1 MYKKPAAE
9 SRFRALVVI
18 FALLLLT
25 SMAIAP
31 AFLST
36 EAKPRKGKGLNERTK
51 SHDESLP
58 NFDIRTDKFS
68 YKLLASLRERTGKSA
83 SSVAD
88 FRDSFVEGE
97 ENLKRRVDRAEVV
110 YGPHSRTPEVI
121 GIDVT
126 KGKQVL
132 AAAAGSRA
140 ETVKRFIGENSSLF
154 GLRSDQATGLKVLA
168 DYKNPEGEM
177 SFVRLEQRINGV
189 KVFAGE
195 VRAGFNK
202 KGDLVRVVNNLAAGA
217 DHGAPDTFGDPAT
230 AYEIATN
237 SLGSASE
244 LGRLE
249 SARFS
254 KDGRYKFG
262 AGDFA
267 PVAEK
272 VYFPTEPGV
281 VVPAWLVL
289 IWQPVNAF
297 YLVVDVESGS
307 VLWRKNISEDQ
318 TQPATYNIWGNPNA
332 MINVADSPFPRTPGP
347 NSPDG
352 TQAPALARTLVT
364 LVGNE
369 APYTFNNNGWITDGG
384 NMTDGNAVEA
394 GLDRDGA
401 GNQPSNGVDANGIAV
416 GTPNRVFDW
425 PINPG
430 VPVPSGAPAAGDSP
444 LPPGVNATP
453 CVAAGTSPAM
463 IDFQRAAVTQLFYI
477 TNRYHD
483 ELYRL
488 GFTEEAGNFQHDNFG
503 RGGIGG
509 DRVSAEAQDCS
520 GTNNAN
526 FGTPTDGQ
534 RGRMQMYIWV
544 NNVPNF
550 DGDLDADVVI
560 HELTHGLSNRLH
572 GNAFGLA
579 SNMPRGMGEGWSDF
593 YAHALLSEPT
603 DDPAGTYTTGAYD
616 TYRHRADPNRFNN
629 YYYGIRRFPKAII
642 SSVGGPNNRPHN
654 PLTFAD
660 IDATQAN
667 TADGAF
673 PAVSTGSSIDAVHAA
688 GEVWSSMLWEVR
700 AKYIARLGWEVGNR
714 RILQHVTDGMKL
726 SPLNPT
732 FVDARNAIVAAALAG
747 GTSDDVSD
755 IWSGFALRGLGA
767 SAQVTNTG
775 AGGSGTTR
783 VVQAFDLPNL
793 QQPGVTVSDAQ
804 FGDNDGFAEPGER
817 VRITIPLRNETGS
830 LANDVFATLV
840 GGGTLA
846 YGSIAHNG
854 MASNEFNYTI
864 PFNAACGAVLDL
876 TINVTSSLG
885 PASFTRKIPVGIPQ
899 NTLVENFDGV
909 SAPALPP
916 GWTAASVSDGPNFV
930 SSTLDPN
937 SPPNSMYALE
947 PSTVGGGTDLTSPS
961 IAITASAATLSFRH
975 KYNTEPGWDGGVVE
989 ISVGGGAFQDIV
1001 SAGGIFTENGYNGQL
1016 GVSNN
1021 SPLGGRNA
1029 WSGNSGG
1036 YVTTRIM
1043 LPQAAAGQN
1052 VQLRWRFGSDDNTV
1066 APGANPG
1073 WFIDDVAVAG
1083 SYACSFTPSGDVRSD
1098 FDGDR
1103 RSDFAL
1109 YRPSEGIWYV
1119 LPAHSNGYFGF
1130 RWGMSGDI
1138 PTPADFDNDGK
1149 TDAALFRP
1157 SEGVFY
1163 VLRSSDLTY
1172 SAARWG
1178 VQGDIPVVQDY
1189 DGDERP
1195 DYAVYRP
1202 SEQNW
1207 YVREADGGFIGVK
1220 FGQPGDVAV
1229 PGDFD
1234 GDGRGD
1240 MTVFRNG
1247 QWRTRFSSGGTGQV
1261 SWGLGSDMP
1270 VPADY
1275 DGDGRDDYSVFRP
1288 SEGTWWIIRSS
1299 GSGYAFHQWGLNGDI
1314 PVPGDYDGDGRY
1326 DPAVFRNGAWWAIL
1340 SGGGLRSAQFGSPG
1354 DVPTGKKYIP

>member
-1 MYKKPAAE
+1 MFYKSAPE
-9 SRFRALVVI
+9 SRLRILFVFLSLALVASI
-18 FALLLLT
+18 
-25 SMAIAP
+25 AIAP

-36 EAKPRKGKGLNERTK
+36 EAKPKKGRGLNEQTK
-51 SHDESLP
+51 SYDESLP
-58 NFDIRTDKFS
+58 NFDVRTDKAS
-68 YKLLASLRERTGKSA
+68 YQLLASLRERTGRSA
-83 SSVAD
+83 SLVAD
-88 FRDSFVEGE
+88 VRDSFVEGE
-97 ENLKRRVDRAEVV
+97 ENLRRRVERAEVV
-110 YGPHSRTPEVI
+110 YGPHSRAPEVI
-121 GIDVT
+121 GIDVLQ
-126 KGKQVL
+126 GKQAL
-132 AAAAGSRA
+132 AAATGSRA
-140 ETVKRFIGENSSLF
+140 ETVKRFIGDNSSLF
-154 GLRSDQATGLKVLA
+154 GLRADQASDLKVLA

-202 KGDLVRVVNNLAAGA
+202 KGDLVRVINNLAAGA
-217 DHGAPDTFGDPAT
+217 NEGAPDTFGDPAA
-230 AYEIATN
+230 AYEIAVN
-237 SLGSASE
+237 NLGTVAE
-244 LGRLE
+244 LGRLD
-249 SARFS
+249 AGKFT

-262 AGDFA
+262 EGDFA

-297 YLVVDVESGS
+297 YLVVDIESGS

-364 LVGNE
+364 LIGNE

-384 NMTDGNAVEA
+384 NLTDGNAVEA
-394 GLDRDGA
+394 GLDRDGVPGQA
-401 GNQPSNGVDANGIAV
+401 SNGVDANSIVV
-416 GTPNRVFDW
+416 GNPSRTFDF

-430 VPVPSGAPAAGDSP
+430 VPVPNGSPAAGDHP
-444 LPPGVNATP
+444 LQPGVTATQ
-453 CVAAGTSPAM
+453 CFAAGTSPAI
-463 IDFQRAAVTQLFYI
+463 IDFQRASITQLFYI

-483 ELYRL
+483 EMYRL
-488 GFTEEAGNFQHDNFG
+488 GFTEQAANFQHDNFG
-503 RGGIGG
+503 RGGNGG
-509 DRVSAEAQDCS
+509 DRVSAEGQDCS

-526 FGTPTDGQ
+526 FSTPTDGQ
-534 RGRMQMYIWV
+534 RGRMQMYIWI
-544 NNVPNF
+544 NNNPNF
-550 DGDLDADVVI
+550 DGNLDADVVI

-572 GNAFGLA
+572 GNAFGLG

-603 DDPAGTYTTGAYD
+603 DDPSGIYTTGAYD
-616 TYRHRADPNRFNN
+616 TYRHRVDPNRYNN
-629 YYYGIRRFPKAII
+629 YYFGIRRFPKAIL

-667 TADGAF
+667 VGDGAF
-673 PAVSTGSSIDAVHAA
+673 TPPINPIPDQVHAM

-700 AKYIARLGWEVGNR
+700 ANYIARLGWAVGNR
-714 RILQHVTDGMKL
+714 RVLQHVTDGMKL

-732 FVDARNAIVAAALAG
+732 FIDARNAIVAAALAG
-747 GTSDDVSD
+747 GTGDDVKD
-755 IWSGFALRGLGA
+755 IWDGFALRGLGA
-767 SAQVTNTG
+767 SAQVTNPG
-775 AGGSGTTR
+775 ASGGGTTR
-783 VVQAFDLPNL
+783 VVQAFDTPNL

-804 FGDNDGFAEPGER
+804 YGDNDGFAEPGER
-817 VRITIPLRNETGS
+817 VRISIPLRNETGT
-830 LANDVFATLV
+830 LATDVFATLV

-854 MASNEFNYTI
+854 SASNDFNFTI
-864 PFNAACGAVLDL
+864 PFNTACGAVLDL

-885 PASFTRKIPVGIPQ
+885 PTSFTRQIPIGIPQ

-909 SAPALPP
+909 TAPALPA
-916 GWTAASVSDGPNFV
+916 GWTAASVSSGPNFV

-937 SPPNSMYALE
+937 SAPNAMYALE
-947 PSTVGGGTDLTSPS
+947 PTETGGGTDLTSPS
-961 IAITASAATLSFRH
+961 IVIADPAATLTFRH
-975 KYNTEPGWDGGVVE
+975 KYNTEAGWDGGLVE
-989 ISVGGGAFQDIV
+989 ISIAGGAFQDIIT
-1001 SAGGIFTENGYNGQL
+1001 AGGMFIENGYNGQL
-1016 GVSNN
+1016 GISNN

-1036 YVTTRIM
+1036 YITTRIW
-1043 LPQAAAGQN
+1043 LPPAAAGQN

-1066 APGANPG
+1066 APGGNPG

-1119 LPAHSNGYFGF
+1119 LPAHANGFFGF
-1130 RWGMSGDI
+1130 RWGLSGDI

-1149 TDAALFRP
+1149 TDAGLFRP

-1172 SAARWG
+1172 QAAQWG
-1178 VQGDIPVVQDY
+1178 LQGDVPVVRDY
-1189 DGDERP
+1189 DGDEFP

-1207 YVREADGGFIGVK
+1207 YILEADGGFTGVN
-1220 FGQPGDVAV
+1220 FGQPGDVPVA
-1229 PGDFD
+1229 GDFD

-1247 QWRTRFSSGGTGQV
+1247 QWLTQFSSGGTGEI

-1288 SEGTWWIIRSS
+1288 SEGTWWIVQSS
-1299 GSGYAFHQWGLNGDI
+1299 DSGYAFHLWGLNGDV
-1314 PVPGDYDGDGRY
+1314 PVPGDYDGDGKY
-1326 DPAVFRNGAWWAIL
+1326 DPAVFRNGAWWAIF
-1340 SGGGLRSAQFGSPG
+1340 SGGGFGSVQFGSPG
-1354 DVPTGKKYIP
+1354 DLPSSKGYIP